1 MAYDVPKFLRRDGDS
16 LLFDQEGEFVFYV
29 PEIYFDA
36 GRKDAVING
45 EYVNLLGILDYAIFS
60 PTGYSSGPKRFF
72 FPTVFL
78 TRPSRIEKQKNVKLK
93 PGVDPQDYRLL
104 IYNKDD
110 PVVVSTKVPQDI
122 ANVESFYR
130 IFLYGKLPVT
140 IPYDKMQDYFTESI
154 ALNGSSYSI
163 TLQMFGFVI
172 GEICRSKTNLN
183 LPFRLTDFT
192 DLTSY
197 KPLGIRDVPKYIS
210 PNSSIGSENWDNA
223 VVGAI
228 MHPNDVG
235 SPMEKLIMGSSGQ

>member
-1 MAYDVPKFLRRDGDS
+1 MVYDVPKFLRRDGDS

>member
-29 PEIYFDA
+29 PEIYFDV

-78 TRPSRIEKQKNVKLK
+78 TRPSRIATQKNVKLK

-110 PVVVSTKVPQDI
+110 PVVVSVKVPQDI
-122 ANVESFYR
+122 GNVESFYR

-154 ALNGSSYSI
+154 GLNGSSYSI

-172 GEICRSKTNLN
+172 SEICRSKTDLN
-183 LPFRLTDFT
+183 TPFRLTNFT
-192 DLTSY
+192 DPTSY

-235 SPMEKLIMGSSGQ
+235 SPMEKLIMGSSAQ

>member
-1 MAYDVPKFLRRDGDS
+1 MAYDIPKFLRRDGDS
-16 LLFDQEGEFVFYV
+16 LLFNQEGEFVFYV

-78 TRPSRIEKQKNVKLK
+78 TRPSRIEKQKAVKLK

-110 PVVVSTKVPQDI
+110 PIVVSTKVPQDI

-172 GEICRSKTNLN
+172 SEICRSKTDLN
-183 LPFRLTDFT
+183 TPFRLTDFT
-192 DLTSY
+192 DSTSY

-223 VVGAI
+223 VVGVI

-235 SPMEKLIMGSSGQ
+235 SPMEKLIMGASGQ

>member
-163 TLQMFGFVI
+163 TMQMFGFVI

-183 LPFRLTDFT
+183 IPFRLTDFT

>member
-1 MAYDVPKFLRRDGDS
+1 MAYDIPKFLRRDGDS

>member
-1 MAYDVPKFLRRDGDS
+1 MAYDIPKFLRRDGDS

-130 IFLYGKLPVT
+130 IYLYGKLPVT

-183 LPFRLTDFT
+183 IPFRLTDFT

>member
-163 TLQMFGFVI
+163 TLQVFGFVI

-183 LPFRLTDFT
+183 IPFRLTDFT

>member
-183 LPFRLTDFT
+183 IPFRLTDFT

>member
-1 MAYDVPKFLRRDGDS
+1 MAYDIPKFLRRDGDS

-183 LPFRLTDFT
+183 IPFRLTDFT

>member
-1 MAYDVPKFLRRDGDS
+1 LAYDVPNFLRRDGDS
-16 LLFDQEGEFVFYV
+16 LLFNEDGEFVFYV
-29 PEIYFDA
+29 PEIYFDS
-36 GRKDAVING
+36 GRKDAVVNG
-45 EYVNLLGILDYAIFS
+45 EYVNLLGILDYAIFT
-60 PTGYSSGPKRFF
+60 PNGRSSGPKRFF

-78 TRPSRIEKQKNVKLK
+78 TKPSRIEKQKAVKLK
-93 PGVDPQDYRLL
+93 PEVEPTDYRLL

-122 ANVESFYR
+122 VNVESFYR

-172 GEICRSKTNLN
+172 GEICRSKSNLN
-183 LPFRLTDFT
+183 VPFRLTDFK
-192 DLTSY
+192 DPTSY
-197 KPLGIRDVPKYIS
+197 KPLGIRDVPKYVS
-210 PNSSIGSENWDNA
+210 PFSSIGSENWDNA

-228 MHPNDVG
+228 MHPSDVG
-235 SPMEKLIMGSSGQ
+235 SPMERLIMGTSD

>member
-183 LPFRLTDFT
+183 IPFRLTDFT

-235 SPMEKLIMGSSGQ
+235 SPMEKIIMGSSGQ